1 MKYKSVDIVIS
12 FNKEESEK
20 HIKPDY
26 EALNNIGID
35 NIIKEQ
41 FIPWLL
47 GEQFID
53 KDLNKVFDGLKV
65 YEISYHYGKIVAD
78 YSPTKVED
86 HFGQFEFCFESCN
99 DYTKDLFEAVAMQ
112 VYVLN
117 ESVVKVSG
125 YDI

>member
-20 HIKPDY
+20 HIKSDY

-78 YSPTKVED
+78 YSPTKEED

-99 DYTKDLFEAVAMQ
+99 DYTKDIFEAVAMQ